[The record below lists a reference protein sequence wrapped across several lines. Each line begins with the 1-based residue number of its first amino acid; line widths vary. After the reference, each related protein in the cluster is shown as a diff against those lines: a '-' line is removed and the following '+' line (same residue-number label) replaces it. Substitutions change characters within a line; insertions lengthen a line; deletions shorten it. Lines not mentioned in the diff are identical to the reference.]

1 MGKRLTNSGN
11 LFLIGSSNHGR
22 QQNSLDVLRR
32 LVYTAAR
39 IGAGEFIR
47 MLFSTSAR
55 RIVLKAYKNR
65 CPLPEDIADANGH
78 YEIATYLRSATE
90 RCCTISEDI
99 PKMHHIEPKMIFDRP

>member
-1 MGKRLTNSGN
+1 MQGMGKRLTNSWN

-55 RIVLKAYKNR
+55 HIVFKAYKNR

-99 PKMHHIEPKMIFDRP
+99 QNDLR